1 MIKLFTLRASRRG
14 QARGLRPEA
23 RGLIP
28 EVSGKSCGLSRLYV
42 DYLSLKFLTSFR
54 LHIVD
59 IVTKVALGKQRQTY
73 EYSSKRKL
81 MDRCMGLSFGSTL
94 AVVWGFWGFWACF
107 CWFHVPHGWPGS
119 ILGAFWD

>member
-1 MIKLFTLRASRRG
+1 MIPA
-14 QARGLRPEA
+14 
-23 RGLIP
+23 
-28 EVSGKSCGLSRLYV
+28 VSGKSCGLSRLCV
-42 DYLSLKFLTSFR
+42 NYLSWKFLTSFR

-59 IVTKVALGKQRQTY
+59 IVTRVALGKQRQTY

-81 MDRCMGLSFGSTL
+81 MDRCIGLSFGSML

-119 ILGAFWD
+119 ILGAVLQ